1 MILSIRNWEYNPIS
15 KKPFKIIVTNN
26 HNLNVASSH
35 WKWSLGIT
43 YRNPDKIIIKDLALS
58 KISLQRFIKVMHH
71 ELNHVMIN
79 RIKNVNTIPRWF
91 KEGFAMKTANE
102 ISMFHK
108 LKIASKINNQDLFN
122 LNNYNNFSN
131 MNKNEFQF
139 AYSISAGSIL
149 LLENLYGPNIIETIV
164 QDLISGYNFNQAFLN
179 ATLISVDDFNNL
191 FYEEIK
197 NNFFWLK
204 LINLPKNLFVIMPF
218 LLIIGFYIKSYKNR
232 KIMKQ
237 WELEEELE
245 EKLKNIDIN

>member
-1 MILSIRNWEYNPIS
+1 
-15 KKPFKIIVTNN
+15 
-26 HNLNVASSH
+26 
-35 WKWSLGIT
+35 
-43 YRNPDKIIIKDLALS
+43 
-58 KISLQRFIKVMHH
+58 
-71 ELNHVMIN
+71 
-79 RIKNVNTIPRWF
+79 
-91 KEGFAMKTANE
+91 
-102 ISMFHK
+102 
-108 LKIASKINNQDLFN
+108 
-122 LNNYNNFSN
+122 